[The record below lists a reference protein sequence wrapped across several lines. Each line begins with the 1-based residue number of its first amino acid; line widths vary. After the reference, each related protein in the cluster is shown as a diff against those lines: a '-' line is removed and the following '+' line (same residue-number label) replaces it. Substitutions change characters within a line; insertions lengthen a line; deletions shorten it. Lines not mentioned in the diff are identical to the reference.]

1 MTTTAAPS
9 LFATGPAGP
18 TGPSGPAPA
27 IVGPGTAHTLLD
39 LMYDGFYA
47 LFMLKNG
54 SGPQGNADFIDKM
67 TQFLDEFGR
76 GAKKQGASADDVDAA
91 KYAFCAAIDE
101 IILRSS
107 FGVRDSW
114 ERRPLQL
121 IMFGDQLAGEN
132 FFNRLEALR
141 SKGSTHLQALEVF
154 HMCLL
159 LGFQGR
165 YALEG
170 SEKLNYLTAR
180 LGDEIA
186 HMKGKSAGF
195 APHAMRPDQIFNKL
209 RNDVP
214 LWVLCSVFTLVCA
227 LGYLGLRAMLDKG
240 TANKMN
246 AYTDIVKLAPRQA
259 NLTITLP

>member
-1 MTTTAAPS
+1 MKITAPPS
-9 LFATGPAGP
+9 LIAGGNASF
-18 TGPSGPAPA
+18 TASIGA
-27 IVGPGTAHTLLD
+27 GPGTAHTLMD

-54 SGPQGNADFIDKM
+54 NGPQNNADFISKM
-67 TQFLDEFGR
+67 TQFLDDFGR
-76 GAKKQGASADDVDAA
+76 GATKQGASPDDIDAS

-101 IILRSS
+101 IILRST
-107 FGVRDSW
+107 FGIRDAW

-121 IMFGDQLAGEN
+121 LLFGDQLAGEN
-132 FFNRLEALR
+132 FFIRLEGLR
-141 SKGSTHLQALEVF
+141 ARGSAHLQALEVF

-165 YALEG
+165 YIMEG

-186 HMKGKSAGF
+186 QMKGKSAGF
-195 APHAMRPDQIFNKL
+195 APHAQRPDQIIHKL
-209 RNDVP
+209 RNDLP
-214 LWVLCSVFTLVCA
+214 LWVLCSVFALICA
-227 LGYLGLRAMLDKG
+227 LGYLGLRTMLG
-240 TANKMN
+240 NSTATRMN
-246 AYTDIVKLAPRQA
+246 AYNDIVKLAPRAA